1 MKIDFHITI
10 SLDRGDTQEP
20 IRDYD
25 KAETQIAGPRPVFG
39 FQPSD
44 VDA

>member
-10 SLDRGDTQEP
+10 SLEHGDTQEP

-39 FQPSD
+39 FPPSD